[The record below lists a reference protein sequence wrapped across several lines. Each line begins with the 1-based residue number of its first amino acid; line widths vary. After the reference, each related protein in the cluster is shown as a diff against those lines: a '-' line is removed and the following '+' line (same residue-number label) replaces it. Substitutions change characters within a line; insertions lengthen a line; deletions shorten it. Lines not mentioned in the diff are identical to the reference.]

1 MSESAARQRV
11 LAAMLLDPAFEARV
25 RNEPE
30 SIAREHQVSEAFVRA
45 LAAMSE
51 ARVREFRLSQR
62 HKDQVREGKGPSKLR
77 W

>member
-1 MSESAARQRV
+1 MSESEARQRV
-11 LAAMLLDPAFEARV
+11 LATMMLDPAFEARV
-25 RNEPE
+25 RSEPAVV
-30 SIAREHQVSEAFVRA
+30 AREHQVSEAFVRA
-45 LAAMSE
+45 LAAISE